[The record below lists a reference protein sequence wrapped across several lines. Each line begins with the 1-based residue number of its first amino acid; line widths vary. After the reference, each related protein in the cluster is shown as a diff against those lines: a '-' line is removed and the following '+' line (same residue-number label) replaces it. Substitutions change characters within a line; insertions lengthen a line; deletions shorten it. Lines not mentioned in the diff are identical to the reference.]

1 LKVGTVGVVVVELD
15 RKARGVVGEDGL
27 GCGLLKG
34 GGGIAFLSSSSL
46 VIIGTGGSSLV
57 SGGSSGFVV
66 IVGGAS
72 FCFFAISWI
81 EGFGSHDRN
90 DQEDG
95 GWR

>member
-1 LKVGTVGVVVVELD
+1 VVVVELD
-15 RKARGVVGEDGL
+15 GKARGVVGEDGL

-34 GGGIAFLSSSSL
+34 GGGIAFLSSSAL

-57 SGGSSGFVV
+57 SGGSSWFV
-66 IVGGAS
+66 IVGGAP

-81 EGFGSHDRN
+81 EGFRSHDRN